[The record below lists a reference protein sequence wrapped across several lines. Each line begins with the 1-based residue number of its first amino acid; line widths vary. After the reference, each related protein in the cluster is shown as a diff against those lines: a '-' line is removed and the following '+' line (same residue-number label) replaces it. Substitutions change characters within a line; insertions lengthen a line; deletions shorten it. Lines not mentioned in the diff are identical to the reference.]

1 MNLWLILHSTQKWP
15 DWYSD
20 IIRSEMQVTARVTIF
35 CPKLRLPDMPN
46 GIIGADVQ
54 AVSTY
59 FLALGGHRR

>member
-46 GIIGADVQ
+46 GMVGADV
-54 AVSTY
+54 
-59 FLALGGHRR
+59 